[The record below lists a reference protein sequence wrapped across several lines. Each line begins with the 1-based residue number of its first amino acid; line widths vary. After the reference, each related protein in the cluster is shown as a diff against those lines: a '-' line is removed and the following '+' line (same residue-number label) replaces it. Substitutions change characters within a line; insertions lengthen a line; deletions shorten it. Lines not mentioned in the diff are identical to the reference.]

1 MASIDR
7 RSNGKYR
14 ARWRE
19 YPGGPQS
26 TKSFARKVDAE
37 RFLIDVQ
44 HRLLS
49 GTYVD
54 PGASRTTLDAFADV
68 YLARQPWRS
77 STADVAVNALTHAR
91 RVLGPRP
98 LGSIRKS
105 DVQAFV
111 SGLELAPSTVATT
124 FQHLNTLLEEATEDG
139 LIARNPC
146 KGVRLPARAV
156 GEVVPPTTGEV
167 AALYDTAPAWFRP
180 AIVLGA
186 ALGLRQAEASGLTVD
201 RIDWLGRSVRIDRQ
215 WITRRGLAEWGP
227 PKSKA
232 SSRTIPA
239 SGFVLDELGAHV
251 GRRHDG
257 FVLHRDGQPV
267 NYNDFGYYWRQ
278 AATKAGVRTMRY
290 HHLRHAFA
298 SMLIAHGCSVRAVQH
313 ALGHANAAT
322 TLNLYSHLWPG
333 DEDRIRQA
341 VDRALADPAEDWLR
355 TSGAED

>member
-7 RSNGKYR
+7 RPNGKYR

-19 YPGGPQS
+19 YPGGPQR
-26 TKSFARKVDAE
+26 TKSFTRKVDAE
-37 RFLIDVQ
+37 RFLVDVQ

-49 GTYVD
+49 GTYVA
-54 PGASRTTLDAFADV
+54 PEHARTPLDAFAEV
-68 YLARQPWRS
+68 YLARQPWRPA
-77 STADVAVNALTHAR
+77 TAEKATQALAHAR

-98 LGSIRKS
+98 LGSIRKG

-124 FQHLNTLLEEATEDG
+124 FQHLNTLLEAAADDG

-146 KGVRLPARAV
+146 KGVKLPAWAV
-156 GEVVPPTTGEV
+156 GEVVPPTAGQV
-167 AALYDTAPAWFRP
+167 AALYDAAPAWFRP
-180 AIVLGA
+180 AVVLGA
-186 ALGLRQAEASGLTVD
+186 GLGLRQAEASGLTVD
-201 RIDWLGRSVRIDRQ
+201 RIDWLGRAVRIDRQ

-239 SGFVLDELGAHV
+239 SGFVLDELGVHV
-251 GRRHDG
+251 GRRHEG
-257 FVLHRDGQPV
+257 FVLHRQSQPV
-267 NYNDFGYYWRQ
+267 NYNDFGYHWRRT
-278 AATKAGVRTMRY
+278 ATKAGVGAMRY

-298 SMLIAHGCSVRAVQH
+298 SVLIAHGCSVRAVQH

-341 VDRALADPAEDWLR
+341 VDVAFADPAEDRLR
-355 TSGAED
+355 TAGAED